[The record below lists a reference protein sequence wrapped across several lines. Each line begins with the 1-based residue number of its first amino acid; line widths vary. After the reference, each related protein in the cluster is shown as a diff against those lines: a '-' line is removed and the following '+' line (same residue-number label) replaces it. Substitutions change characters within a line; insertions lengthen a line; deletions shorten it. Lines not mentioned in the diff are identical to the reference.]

1 MDQIG
6 LLLLKSNVYLSF
18 GCLRRTYYTV
28 HTGLQI
34 LWSIHKRLALEITI
48 LIIMITIVII

>member
-6 LLLLKSNVYLSF
+6 LLRSKSKVHLSV